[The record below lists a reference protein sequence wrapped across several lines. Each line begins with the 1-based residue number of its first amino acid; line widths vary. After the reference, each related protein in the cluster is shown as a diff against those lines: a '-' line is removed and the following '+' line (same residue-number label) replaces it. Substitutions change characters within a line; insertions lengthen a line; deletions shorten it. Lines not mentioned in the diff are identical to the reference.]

1 MPQPTRIV
9 LPASAKKGEVFQIK
23 TIIQHEMESGF
34 RRNDRGLA
42 IARHIITSF
51 VVTYAGAEIF
61 RADVFPGVA
70 ANPYFAFTTTAT
82 ETGEVV
88 FTWTDDRGDVTTERR
103 MLTVT

>member
-1 MPQPTRIV
+1 MLRRLLQIRRGESTRAV
-9 LPASAKKGEVFQIK
+9 LLFAYLFLV
-23 TIIQHEMESGF
+23 
-34 RRNDRGLA
+34 
-42 IARHIITSF
+42 ITSF

-103 MLTVT
+103 TLTVT

>member
-1 MPQPTRIV
+1 MPQTTRIV
-9 LPASAKKGEVFQIK
+9 MPSSAKKGEVFQVK
-23 TIIQHEMESGF
+23 TIVQHEMESGF
-34 RRNDRGLA
+34 RRDNNGLV
-42 IARHIITSF
+42 IPRHIVTSF

-70 ANPYFAFTTTAT
+70 ANPYFGFTTTAV

-103 MLTVT
+103 TITVT

>member
-9 LPASAKKGEVFQIK
+9 MPTSAKKGEVFQVK

-34 RRNDRGLA
+34 RRDNRGLA
-42 IARHIITSF
+42 IPRHIITSF
-51 VVTYAGAEIF
+51 VVMYAGGEIF
-61 RADVFPGVA
+61 RADMFPGVA
-70 ANPYFAFTTTAT
+70 ANPYFGFTTTAV

-103 MLTVT
+103 TIMVA

>member
-9 LPASAKKGEVFQIK
+9 VPASAKKGEVFQIK
-23 TIIQHEMESGF
+23 SIVQHEMESGF
-34 RRNDRGLA
+34 RRDSNGLA
-42 IARHIITSF
+42 IPRHIITSF

-70 ANPYFAFTTTAT
+70 ANPYFGFTTTAI

-103 MLTVT
+103 NITVT